1 MLTAT
6 LEKLILSGNATYNTF
21 VVGGTEKHILNVP
34 SNRFIV
40 ITDITYFSQ
49 LNTKDGEFIFNKAQL
64 TEFEGELLNTQL
76 KVFSNKSNNHFIF
89 RNNITVVPYYDDD
102 FTPVELKFI
111 CTPQGS
117 TKLDTFLI
125 HESDVSFSFSIA
137 GVNSP
142 QLVGG
147 TNVKSVAYRPPLDY
161 GKGATAI
168 NVKLIG
174 NSGITANFT
183 TSQQGTVD
191 KFANNEASALQLMF
205 PIDSNTQ
212 ITDTDNPIAYPL
224 ALISYVEINGNPTN
238 ISATL

>member
-21 VVGGTEKHILNVP
+21 VIGGTEKHILNVP

-49 LNTKDGEFIFNKAQL
+49 LNTKNGLFILNKAQL
-64 TEFEGELLNTQL
+64 TELEEELLNTQL

-89 RNNITVVPYYDDD
+89 RNNIGVAPYYDED

-111 CTPQGS
+111 CTPFGS

-125 HESDVSFSFSIA
+125 HESDVSFSFSYA
-137 GVNSP
+137 GKNLA
-142 QLVGG
+142 QLVAA
-147 TNVKSVAYRPPLDY
+147 TPVKSIAYPPPLDY

-168 NVKLIG
+168 NVKLVG
-174 NSGITANFT
+174 NSNPTGNFYTAPV
-183 TSQQGTVD
+183 GTVQ
-191 KFANNEASALQLMF
+191 KFVVNEANCLQLMF
-205 PIDSNTQ
+205 PIDTNTK
-212 ITDTDNPIAYPL
+212 IKDTEFPSAYPL

>member
-21 VVGGTEKHILNVP
+21 VIGGTEKHILNVP

-49 LNTKDGEFIFNKAQL
+49 LNTKGGEFIFNLDQIL
-64 TEFEGELLNTQL
+64 EFERESLNTQL

-89 RNNITVVPYYDDD
+89 RNNISIASYVDPLSPLRQQKYLCQP
-102 FTPVELKFI
+102 F
-111 CTPQGS
+111 GS

-137 GVNSP
+137 GENLA
-142 QLVGG
+142 QLVAA
-147 TNVKSVAYRPPLDY
+147 TPVKSIAYPPPFDY

-168 NVKLIG
+168 NVKLVG
-174 NSGITANFT
+174 NSSVAPNFYTAPV
-183 TSQQGTVD
+183 GTVQ
-191 KFANNEASALQLMF
+191 KFVTNEANALQLMF

-212 ITDTDNPIAYPL
+212 IQDTDSPNAYPL

>member
-21 VVGGTEKHILNVP
+21 VIGGTEKHILNVP

-49 LNTKDGEFIFNKAQL
+49 LNTKDGKFIFNLEQII
-64 TEFEGELLNTQL
+64 EFEKEVLNTQL

-89 RNNITVVPYYDDD
+89 RNNISIAPYFDASIPIREQN
-102 FTPVELKFI
+102 FLCQPF
-111 CTPQGS
+111 GS

-125 HESDVSFSFSIA
+125 HESDVSFTFSYAGQNLSQLVAATPVKSIA
-137 GVNSP
+137 Y
-142 QLVGG
+142 Q
-147 TNVKSVAYRPPLDY
+147 PPLDY

-168 NVKLIG
+168 NVKLVG
-174 NSGITANFT
+174 NSNPTGNFYTAPV
-183 TSQQGTVD
+183 GTVQ
-191 KFANNEASALQLMF
+191 KFVVNEANALQLMF
-205 PIDSNTQ
+205 PIDTNTKIQ
-212 ITDTDNPIAYPL
+212 DTDNPNAYPL
-224 ALISYVEINGNPTN
+224 ALVSYVEINGNPTN

>member
-21 VVGGTEKHILNVP
+21 VIGGTEKHILNVP

-49 LNTKDGEFIFNKAQL
+49 LNTKDGIFVFNNSQIKD
-64 TEFEGELLNTQL
+64 FEANGLNTQL
-76 KVFSNKSNNHFIF
+76 KVFSNKSNNHFVF
-89 RNNITVVPYYDDD
+89 RNNISV
-102 FTPVELKFI
+102 TPFVDADAPIREQEYL
-111 CTPQGS
+111 CTPFGS

-125 HESDVSFSFSIA
+125 HESDVSFTFSYAGRNLAQLVAATPVKSIA
-137 GVNSP
+137 YP
-142 QLVGG
+142 
-147 TNVKSVAYRPPLDY
+147 PPLDY

-168 NVKLIG
+168 NVKLVG
-174 NSGITANFT
+174 NSNPTGNFYTAPV
-183 TSQQGTVD
+183 GTVQ
-191 KFANNEASALQLMF
+191 KFVVNEANALQLMF
-205 PIDSNTQ
+205 PVDTNTKIQ
-212 ITDTDNPIAYPL
+212 DTVFPNAYPL

>member
-21 VVGGTEKHILNVP
+21 VIGGTEKHILNVP

-49 LNTKDGEFIFNKAQL
+49 LNTSGGQFIFDL
-64 TEFEGELLNTQL
+64 EELIVLERELLNTQL

-89 RNNITVVPYYDDD
+89 RNNISIAAYLDPTSLPR
-102 FTPVELKFI
+102 VEKYLCQPF
-111 CTPQGS
+111 GS

-125 HESDVSFSFSIA
+125 HESDVSFSFSTA
-137 GVNSP
+137 GQNLP
-142 QLVGG
+142 QLVAA
-147 TNVKSVAYRPPLDY
+147 TPVKSIAYPPPFDY

-168 NVKLIG
+168 NVKLVG
-174 NSGITANFT
+174 NSSPIPTFFTAPV
-183 TSQQGTVD
+183 GTVQ
-191 KFANNEASALQLMF
+191 KFVTNEANALQLMY
-205 PIDSNTQ
+205 PIDNSTAIQ
-212 ITDTDNPIAYPL
+212 DTDNPIAYPL